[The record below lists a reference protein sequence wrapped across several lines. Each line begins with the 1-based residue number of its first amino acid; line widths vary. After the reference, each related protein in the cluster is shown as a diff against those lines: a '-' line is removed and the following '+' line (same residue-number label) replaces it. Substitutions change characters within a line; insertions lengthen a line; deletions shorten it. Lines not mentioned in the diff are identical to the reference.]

1 MKTFN
6 TSSLVTLFGLVI
18 LLIWLTTINYQERE
32 RLSEMINKQNDMIIS
47 LESELNHVKDDL
59 NIHRINVNEVV
70 QELNE
75 TRDWQIT
82 QANERIS
89 HLENEIIDISSKRII
104 LTNEEIER
112 FYKLVM
118 AEAGGEGIVEQRWV
132 ASVVINRILADDFPD
147 NLTSVMRQNGQF
159 SVMTDGGYGK
169 YEATE
174 SVKEAV
180 KDALLH
186 DYAKGSLY
194 FLNVDLARE
203 QGYGHNAD
211 SMLNEL
217 EYVDEIGK
225 ITFLK

>member
-1 MKTFN
+1 MK
-6 TSSLVTLFGLVI
+6 I
-18 LLIWLTTINYQERE
+18 
-32 RLSEMINKQNDMIIS
+32 INKQTFLTLGLLSILSIALIAINNQARRELQLLVFEQQESINSLENELIS
-47 LESELNHVKDDL
+47 LKDNFNL
-59 NIHRINVNEVV
+59 YRISTNEVV

-82 QANERIS
+82 QTNERIS

-104 LTNEEIER
+104 LTNEEMER

-147 NLTSVMRQNGQF
+147 SLTSVIQQNGQF
-159 SVMTDGGYGK
+159 SVMADGGYGK
-169 YEATE
+169 YEVTE
-174 SVKEAV
+174 SVKTAV

>member
-1 MKTFN
+1 MKIINNKTF
-6 TSSLVTLFGLVI
+6 LTLAILTILSI
-18 LLIWLTTINYQERE
+18 LLILMNFRE
-32 RLSEMINKQNDMIIS
+32 RKELEMIVYQQQKIINHLTEESDSMKKNIKTYQSMIEESLAISND
-47 LESELNHVKDDL
+47 
-59 NIHRINVNEVV
+59 
-70 QELNE
+70 

-82 QANERIS
+82 QVNERIS

-104 LTNEEIER
+104 LTNEEMER

-169 YEATE
+169 YDVTE

-194 FLNVDLARE
+194 FLNVDLAKE

>member
-1 MKTFN
+1 MN
-6 TSSLVTLFGLVI
+6 I
-18 LLIWLTTINYQERE
+18 
-32 RLSEMINKQNDMIIS
+32 INKQTFLTLGLLSILSIALIAINNQERRELQSLVFQQQEYINS
-47 LESELNHVKDDL
+47 LENELSSLKDDL

-70 QELNE
+70 QELND

-82 QANERIS
+82 QVNERIS
-89 HLENEIIDISSKRII
+89 HLENEIIDISNKRII
-104 LTNEEIER
+104 LTNEEMER

-147 NLTSVMRQNGQF
+147 SLTSVMRQNGQF
-159 SVMTDGGYGK
+159 SVMKDGSYGK
-169 YEATE
+169 YDVTE